1 MTSRSFSFM
10 QKIGRLLKLRLV
22 VPLLRSQKPVEYK
35 AKGVAVGLAW
45 AMTPL
50 VGIQMWLVF
59 MTWVIWKR
67 FSPSGFSLTLGLAW
81 TWVTNIFTMVPV
93 YYVFYVTGQL
103 IMGHFDSIGG
113 YDSLQS
119 IIAETFLAEYTFLEK
134 WGLFFKLLLKDWG
147 LSMAVGCL
155 PWALAGYI
163 GGYYFTLAFE
173 KARLKRRLAKM
184 VKRGLLD
191 ETSK

>member
-1 MTSRSFSFM
+1 MGRSRTFFQS
-10 QKIGRLLKLRLV
+10 IGRLLKLRLII
-22 VPLLRSQKPVEYK
+22 PILRSKKPPEYK

-81 TWVTNIFTMVPV
+81 TWTTNVFTMVPA

-103 IMGHFDSIGG
+103 MMGHFDSIGG
-113 YDSLQS
+113 YDSLQT
-119 IIAETFLAEYTFLEK
+119 IIAETFLAEYTFLEQ

-155 PWALAGYI
+155 PWAVAGYI
-163 GGYYFTLAFE
+163 GGYYGTLAFE
-173 KARLKRRLAKM
+173 NARLKRRLAKM
-184 VKRGLLD
+184 AKKGLLN
-191 ETSK
+191 EIRK

>member
-10 QKIGRLLKLRLV
+10 QKISRLLKLRLL
-22 VPLLRSQKPVEYK
+22 VPLLRSSKPAEYK

-50 VGIQMWLVF
+50 VGVQMWLVF
-59 MTWVIWKR
+59 MTWVIWKK
-67 FSPSGFSLTLGLAW
+67 FSPQGFSLTLGLAW
-81 TWVTNIFTMVPV
+81 TWVTNVFTMVPV

-103 IMGHFDSIGG
+103 MMGNFDSIGG

-147 LSMAVGCL
+147 VSMAVGCL
-155 PWALAGYI
+155 PWAIAGYV
-163 GGYYFTLAFE
+163 GGYYFTCAFE
-173 KARLKRRLAKM
+173 KARLKRRMLKMAK
-184 VKRGLLD
+184 KGLFD
-191 ETSK
+191 GTSM

>member
-1 MTSRSFSFM
+1 MRPNRTFF
-10 QKIGRLLKLRLV
+10 QNIGRMIKFRLL
-22 VPLLRSQKPVEYK
+22 VPLMRSQKPPEYK

-59 MTWVIWKR
+59 MTWVIWKK
-67 FSPSGFSLTLGLAW
+67 FSPKGFSLTLGLAW
-81 TWVTNIFTMVPV
+81 TWITNVFTMVPA

-103 IMGHFDSIGG
+103 MMGRFDSIGG

-119 IIAETFLAEYTFLEK
+119 IISETFLAEYTFWEQ
-134 WGLFFKLLLKDWG
+134 WGLFFKMLLKDWG
-147 LSMAVGCL
+147 LSMAIGCL

-163 GGYYFTLAFE
+163 GGYYCTLAFE
-173 KARLKRRLAKM
+173 NARLKRRLAKLA
-184 VKRGLLD
+184 KKGLLD

>member
-1 MTSRSFSFM
+1 MARGRTFF
-10 QKIGRLLKLRLV
+10 QGIGRLLKFRLLI
-22 VPLLRSQKPVEYK
+22 PLLRSSKPAEYK

-81 TWVTNIFTMVPV
+81 TWVTNVFTMVPA
-93 YYVFYVTGQL
+93 YSVFYVTGQL
-103 IMGHFDSIGG
+103 MMGNFDSIGG

-134 WGLFFKLLLKDWG
+134 WGLFFKLLLKYWG
-147 LSMAVGCL
+147 VSMAVGCL
-155 PWALAGYI
+155 PWAVAGYV
-163 GGYYFTLAFE
+163 GGYYFTYAFE
-173 KARLKRRLAKM
+173 KARLKRRMAKM
-184 VKRGLLD
+184 AKKGLLD
-191 ETSK
+191 GTSM